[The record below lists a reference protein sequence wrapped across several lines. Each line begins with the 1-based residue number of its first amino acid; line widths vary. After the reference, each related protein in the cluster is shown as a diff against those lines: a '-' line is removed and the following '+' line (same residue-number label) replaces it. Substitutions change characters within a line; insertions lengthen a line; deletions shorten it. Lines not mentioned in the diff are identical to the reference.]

1 MIDFRVLIRKM
12 KKKLQKNLVYSKKRC
27 IFAMFLRDKT
37 TKTQR
42 VF

>member
-1 MIDFRVLIRKM
+1 MIDFRVLIRKI
-12 KKKLQKNLVYSKKRC
+12 KKKLQKNLVDSKKDC
-27 IFAMFLRDKT
+27 IFAMCLRDKT

>member
-1 MIDFRVLIRKM
+1 MIDFRTLIRKM
-12 KKKLQKNLVYSKKRC
+12 KKKLQKNLVVSKNSR
-27 IFAMFLRDKT
+27 IFAPCLRDKT